1 MNGMK
6 YEKIKTMILTV
17 LVLASIVLTGA
28 LWTYQPKYDF
38 IENADSD
45 YIQNVSVSNAQ
56 VDAGIIIRPSKI
68 LIHKDGKHYGIVQE
82 TEMNKLMKQVKKWSF
97 DEFENIS
104 STVSKKDFL
113 SFLHGKGKIEIIYPD
128 DFPIE
133 MYHYIFKIE
142 DEGIEGVNFD
152 RIVIPVEKEEEALV
166 YFVCMKDRKIYKA
179 TVNNFSL
186 QEIQNTYYYQ
196 AEKYP
201 RYFAYDIDATKSL
214 FTPEGPIT
222 MKRLQYYTDEL
233 DPDKFKDALFS
244 NPSFVK
250 RDLLT
255 YGEEYTDG
263 SSLMNVNSTQKVLSY
278 INPAAQ
284 RTAIQGKDPFL
295 IQKSID
301 FVNEH
306 GGWTDTYHFAEWDE
320 EKRKVVFR
328 LVTNSY
334 PVFNRFGMSE
344 VVQEWGDSEIIKYY
358 RPIFRLEIPDR
369 TSVSVQLP
377 SGREVIEQLQ
387 NMKGFEKELVYD
399 IALGYEL
406 IRDEQRDKIVVLE
419 PAWFCL
425 YGGTWRKI
433 VFKENEETQRG
444 GDVIGLE

>member
-1 MNGMK
+1 MD

-17 LVLASIVLTGA
+17 LVLSSIVLTGA

-113 SFLHGKGKIEIIYPD
+113 SFLYGKGKIEIIYPD

-133 MYHYIFKIE
+133 MYRYIFKIE
-142 DEGIEGVNFD
+142 DGGIEGINFD
-152 RIVIPVEKEEEALV
+152 RIIIPIEEEERAIV
-166 YFVCMKDRKIYKA
+166 YFVWMKERKIYKA

-186 QEIQNTYYYQ
+186 QEIQNTYYDQ
-196 AEKYP
+196 AKKYP
-201 RYFAYDIDATKSL
+201 RYFAYEIDATKSL
-214 FTPEGPIT
+214 FIPEDSIT
-222 MKRLQYYTDEL
+222 MNRLQYYTDEL

-255 YGEEYTDG
+255 YGEVYTDG
-263 SSLMNVNSTQKVLSY
+263 SSLMNVNSTQKILSY
-278 INPAAQ
+278 VNPAAQ
-284 RTAIQGKDPFL
+284 KTAIQEKDPLL

-306 GGWTDTYHFAEWDE
+306 GGWTDTYHFAQWDE

-344 VVQEWGDSEIIKYY
+344 VVEEWGDSEIIKYY
-358 RPIFRLEIPDR
+358 RPIFRLEIADR
-369 TSVSVQLP
+369 TNVSVQLP
-377 SGREVIEQLQ
+377 SGQEIVEQLQ
-387 NMKGFEKELVYD
+387 NMKGFEKELVDD

-406 IRDEQRDKIVVLE
+406 VKDPQRDKIVVLE

-425 YGGTWRKI
+425 YAGTWRKI
-433 VFKENEETQRG
+433 VFKESEELKR